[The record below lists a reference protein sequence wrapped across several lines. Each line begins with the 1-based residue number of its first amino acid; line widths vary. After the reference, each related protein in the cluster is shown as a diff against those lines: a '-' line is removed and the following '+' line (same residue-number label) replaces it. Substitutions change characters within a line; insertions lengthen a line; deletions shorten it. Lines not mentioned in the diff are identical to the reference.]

1 MARMTTMQRVALAR
15 ATTGAGDRVADA
27 RRRMTVLSW
36 PWYRHV
42 VLEAIIVC
50 FLAAHVS

>member
-1 MARMTTMQRVALAR
+1 MARVTTTQPVALAR
-15 ATTGAGDRVADA
+15 ATVGAGDRVADA

-36 PWYRHV
+36 PWYLHV
-42 VLEAIIVC
+42 VLEAIIFC